1 LGLLPKIPKTP
12 SPTPKTK
19 QVGQKRKKSG
29 TTAKPASGKKR
40 KLFNKLKVA
49 EINLF

>member
-29 TTAKPASGKKR
+29 TTAKPALKK
-40 KLFNKLKVA
+40 KKKTLQ
-49 EINLF
+49 